1 MVPLLTELGSSDPSR
16 DVHHLL
22 ALMDGL
28 VINQLTSPRS
38 DFDPTSA
45 ITALLNGLTADNRAQ
60 PPPSNP
66 PYRLDDP
73 PNASRR

>member
-1 MVPLLTELGSSDPSR
+1 MGPLLTELGSSGPPR

-38 DFDPTSA
+38 DFAPTRA
-45 ITALLNGLTADNRAQ
+45 VTGLLNGFTTNRRA
-60 PPPSNP
+60 
-66 PYRLDDP
+66 
-73 PNASRR
+73 